1 MIPTHAM
8 VLAAGFGKRLKPLT
22 DTMPK
27 PLIPVA
33 GRCMLDRTLDRLEE
47 AGVQNLVVNA
57 HYLADRIALHLKE
70 RPDIVLL
77 YEDEILETGG
87 GVAHALPYLGN
98 DPFFVA
104 NSDIIWMDGPEDPAL
119 CRLAAAWDDSSMDA
133 LLLLHP
139 VSEAC
144 GYEEEGNFFFPP
156 LRWRQDGKTAPYVF
170 AGVQILHPR
179 LFSNAPKGAFSL
191 RELYHQAFD
200 RGRLSAVIH
209 DGRWYHVGTPS
220 ALAETTRRLKNN
232 T

>member
-1 MIPTHAM
+1 MIPSHAM
-8 VLAAGFGKRLKPLT
+8 VLAAGFGTRLKPLT
-22 DTMPK
+22 DNLPK

-33 GRCMLDRTLDRLEE
+33 GRCMLDRTLDRLEK

-98 DPFFVA
+98 NPFFVA
-104 NSDIIWMDGPEDPAL
+104 NSDIIWMDGPKDPAL
-119 CRLAAAWDDSSMDA
+119 CRLAAAWDDSCMDA

-139 VSEAC
+139 VSAAY

-156 LRWRQDGKTAPYVF
+156 LRWRDERETAPYVF

-179 LFSNAPKGAFSL
+179 LFSNAPKGAFPL

-220 ALAETTRRLKNN
+220 ALAETTRLLENN
-232 T
+232 A